1 MSDTL
6 IVAGPCSAE
15 TEEQV
20 FRTAE
25 LLADMGVEY
34 YRAGIWKPRTSPN
47 SFDGVGSIGLPW
59 LQRVRKS
66 LRLSVGTEVAKYE
79 HIISVAEAEM
89 DFVWLGAR
97 TVTNPFAVQEIADAF
112 AKCKVSMPVFVKNP
126 VIPDIALWIG
136 AIERLRRAGITQIVA
151 VHRGFYMNDSIYRN
165 SPQWQVPIEFKRR
178 MPDVKLLCDPSH
190 IAGDSTL
197 VETIIRQAS
206 KLGFDGLMVEVHN
219 DPQQA
224 LSDKQQQITP
234 LQLKRILGRVRFGY
248 NDDNTER
255 LSVFRA
261 QIDELDRSLI
271 DIIVRRMRLSDE
283 IGEYKRDNDIAV
295 FQPAR
300 YEELLDNIAVYA
312 MQKNLNPDFA
322 KQLVELIHQ
331 ESINRQL

>member
-1 MSDTL
+1 
-6 IVAGPCSAE
+6 
-15 TEEQV
+15 
-20 FRTAE
+20 
-25 LLADMGVEY
+25 
-34 YRAGIWKPRTSPN
+34 
-47 SFDGVGSIGLPW
+47 
-59 LQRVRKS
+59 
-66 LRLSVGTEVAKYE
+66 
-79 HIISVAEAEM
+79 
-89 DFVWLGAR
+89 
-97 TVTNPFAVQEIADAF
+97 
-112 AKCKVSMPVFVKNP
+112 
-126 VIPDIALWIG
+126 
-136 AIERLRRAGITQIVA
+136 
-151 VHRGFYMNDSIYRN
+151 MNDSIYRN

-271 DIIVRRMRLSDE
+271 DIIVR
-283 IGEYKRDNDIAV
+283 
-295 FQPAR
+295 
-300 YEELLDNIAVYA
+300 
-312 MQKNLNPDFA
+312 
-322 KQLVELIHQ
+322 
-331 ESINRQL
+331 